1 MRVKLSD
8 LYDIGSSKRV
18 FQSEWRKSG
27 VPFYRARE
35 IAKLSIDGYVD
46 NELFIDEDLYLE
58 YIDKYGKPEAG
69 DVMVT
74 GVGTLGVCYV
84 VKQED
89 RFYFKDGNILWFKQ
103 KAKDRILPEYLVKA
117 FDSKDVKEFID
128 KNSSGTTVGTFT
140 IQTAKKMEISL
151 PSIEEQR
158 NIIQKI
164 TKIESVIKQRRQELQ
179 LLDDLIK
186 ARFVEM
192 FGDPVHSEK
201 YGTRKLSSCVADKS
215 DMVDGPF
222 GSQVNTK
229 VDYIENG
236 EIPVIRTVNVKMM
249 SFSPIDLKYM
259 KREKYE
265 TVIRSQVLPGDVILT
280 KVGTI
285 GNVCIFPNTF
295 DEAVL
300 STTGSCRI
308 RVDNSVVNTQFF
320 AYNLM
325 YLKGKLLE
333 IASAGVQPFLNMNHV
348 KNIDILDVPLEK
360 QKEFAAFV
368 HQVDK
373 SKVAVQKAL
382 DETQLL
388 FDSLMQEYFG

>member
-186 ARFVEM
+186 ARFVEL
-192 FGDPVHSEK
+192 FGDAIHNDKGWETDTVEK
-201 YGTRKLSSCVADKS
+201 LCKEIYGGGTPSKSHPEYYEDGDIPWVSSK
-215 DMVDGPF
+215 DMKTDVLTDSQIKINQLGVDNSTARMVPIN
-222 GSQVNTK
+222 S
-229 VDYIENG
+229 
-236 EIPVIRTVNVKMM
+236 VIM
-249 SFSPIDLKYM
+249 
-259 KREKYE
+259 
-265 TVIRSQVLPGDVILT
+265 VIRSGILKHTLPVAINAVPITVNQDLKVFIPNKRVLTRFLAI
-280 KVGTI
+280 
-285 GNVCIFPNTF
+285 
-295 DEAVL
+295 
-300 STTGSCRI
+300 
-308 RVDNSVVNTQFF
+308 QFK
-320 AYNLM
+320 M
-325 YLKGKLLE
+325 HEK
-333 IASAGVQPFLNMNHV
+333 
-348 KNIDILDVPLEK
+348 DILSGVRAVTADNIEFNSLKQRELIVPPIELQQEYVTFLE
-360 QKEFAAFV
+360 QI
-368 HQVDK
+368 DK

>member
-1 MRVKLSD
+1 MEYVNLRDICKINMGQSPESTSYNSD
-8 LYDIGSSKRV
+8 K
-18 FQSEWRKSG
+18 QG
-27 VPFYRARE
+27 VPFYQGNADFGALYPNPRIWCSKPIKLAKENDILISVRAPVGALNFSKEECCIGRGLAAITLVSNDFLIE
-35 IAKLSIDGYVD
+35 FIYWSLRRGVKELQSKSTGSTFKSINKKV
-46 NELFIDEDLYLE
+46 LE
-58 YIDKYGKPEAG
+58 EVRIPKISLKD
-69 DVMVT
+69 
-74 GVGTLGVCYV
+74 
-84 VKQED
+84 QED
-89 RFYFKDGNILWFKQ
+89 IIKNITLLTNILTKYEQEIVFL
-103 KAKDRILPEYLVKA
+103 DELV
-117 FDSKDVKEFID
+117 
-128 KNSSGTTVGTFT
+128 
-140 IQTAKKMEISL
+140 
-151 PSIEEQR
+151 
-158 NIIQKI
+158 
-164 TKIESVIKQRRQELQ
+164 
-179 LLDDLIK
+179 K

-201 YGTRKLSSCVADKS
+201 YGTRKLSSCVAEKS

-249 SFSPIDLKYM
+249 SFSPTDLKYM
-259 KREKYE
+259 TREKYE

-285 GNVCIFPNTF
+285 GNVCIFPDAF

-348 KNIDILDVPLEK
+348 KNIDILDVSLEK
-360 QKEFAAFV
+360 QKEFADFV
-368 HQVDK
+368 KEVDK
-373 SKVAVQKAL
+373 SRSRIQKSL
-382 DETQLL
+382 ETSQEL

>member
-1 MRVKLSD
+1 MRGSLGKNAVIDFENDAAIASSLVIIRPNQSLIKSEYISIYFNSLLFKNKLMK
-8 LYDIGSSKRV
+8 LNNGSS
-18 FQSEWRKSG
+18 QPNLSAASIKSIEIS
-27 VPFYRARE
+27 VPDMKKQNE
-35 IAKLSIDGYVD
+35 IINKLLVTKELIDKQMEELELL
-46 NELFIDEDLYLE
+46 NEL
-58 YIDKYGKPEAG
+58 
-69 DVMVT
+69 V
-74 GVGTLGVCYV
+74 
-84 VKQED
+84 
-89 RFYFKDGNILWFKQ
+89 R
-103 KAKDRILPEYLVKA
+103 
-117 FDSKDVKEFID
+117 
-128 KNSSGTTVGTFT
+128 
-140 IQTAKKMEISL
+140 
-151 PSIEEQR
+151 
-158 NIIQKI
+158 
-164 TKIESVIKQRRQELQ
+164 
-179 LLDDLIK
+179 

-201 YGTRKLSSCVADKS
+201 YGTRKLSSCVAEKS

-249 SFSPIDLKYM
+249 SFSPADLKYM
-259 KREKYE
+259 TREKYE

-360 QKEFAAFV
+360 QKEFADFV
-368 HQVDK
+368 KEVDK
-373 SKVAVQKAL
+373 SRLHEQLAVEYVK
-382 DETQLL
+382 LL
-388 FDSLMQEYFG
+388 AKDL

>member
-1 MRVKLSD
+1 M
-8 LYDIGSSKRV
+8 
-18 FQSEWRKSG
+18 
-27 VPFYRARE
+27 
-35 IAKLSIDGYVD
+35 
-46 NELFIDEDLYLE
+46 
-58 YIDKYGKPEAG
+58 
-69 DVMVT
+69 
-74 GVGTLGVCYV
+74 
-84 VKQED
+84 
-89 RFYFKDGNILWFKQ
+89 
-103 KAKDRILPEYLVKA
+103 
-117 FDSKDVKEFID
+117 
-128 KNSSGTTVGTFT
+128 
-140 IQTAKKMEISL
+140 
-151 PSIEEQR
+151 
-158 NIIQKI
+158 I
-164 TKIESVIKQRRQELQ
+164 TKIGDVCSFINGDRSKNYPSSTEFIESGIPFINAGHIENQRISFDNMNYISEKKYNSLKSGKVKIGDVLFCLRGSLGKNAVIDFENDAAIASSLVIIRPNQS
-179 LLDDLIK
+179 LIK
-186 ARFVEM
+186 SEYISIYFNSLLFKNKLMKLNNGSSQPNLSAASIKSIEISVPDMKKQNEIINKLLVTKELIDKQMEELELLNELVRARFVEM

-201 YGTRKLSSCVADKS
+201 YGTRKLSSCVTEKS

-249 SFSPIDLKYM
+249 SFSPTDLKYM
-259 KREKYE
+259 TREKYE

-360 QKEFAAFV
+360 QKEFADFV
-368 HQVDK
+368 KEVDK
-373 SKVAVQKAL
+373 SRSRIQKSLEASQ
-382 DETQLL
+382 EL

>member
-186 ARFVEM
+186 ARFVEL
-192 FGDPVHSEK
+192 FGDAIHNDKGWETDTVEK
-201 YGTRKLSSCVADKS
+201 LCKEIYGGGTPSKSHPEYYEDGDIPWVSSK
-215 DMVDGPF
+215 DMKTDVLTDSQIKINQLGVDNSTAHMVPIN
-222 GSQVNTK
+222 S
-229 VDYIENG
+229 
-236 EIPVIRTVNVKMM
+236 VIM
-249 SFSPIDLKYM
+249 
-259 KREKYE
+259 
-265 TVIRSQVLPGDVILT
+265 VIRSGILKHTLPVAINAVPITVNQDLKVFIPNERVLTRFLAI
-280 KVGTI
+280 
-285 GNVCIFPNTF
+285 
-295 DEAVL
+295 
-300 STTGSCRI
+300 
-308 RVDNSVVNTQFF
+308 QFK
-320 AYNLM
+320 M
-325 YLKGKLLE
+325 HEK
-333 IASAGVQPFLNMNHV
+333 
-348 KNIDILDVPLEK
+348 DILSGVRAVTADNIEFNSLKQRELIVPPIELQQEYVTFLE
-360 QKEFAAFV
+360 QI
-368 HQVDK
+368 DK
-373 SKVAVQKAL
+373 SKFSVIKERL
-382 DETQLL
+382 WKRYLGLL
-388 FDSLMQEYFG
+388 RKLY